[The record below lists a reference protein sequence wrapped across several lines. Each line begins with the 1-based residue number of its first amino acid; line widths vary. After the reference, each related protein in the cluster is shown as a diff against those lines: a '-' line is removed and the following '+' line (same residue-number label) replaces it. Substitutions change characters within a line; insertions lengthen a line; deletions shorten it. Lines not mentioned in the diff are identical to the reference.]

1 MNSESPTQRS
11 ASRRYASAAA
21 LLFLTLVGM
30 STTGTAFAQT
40 QAPDARLTRVANLAG
55 QHKPAGVPQDYVQ
68 TPFGY
73 FAPACVRHIG
83 ASDRILADGTLQK
96 ANGIQEQS
104 ARCSQ
109 DNFTSNGVR
118 VRPNGLGLDGQE
130 VRRGAS
136 SAAFKKRSPVPAA
149 IDHAYISSAGYYS
162 GVSPGRIVANWKVP
176 PNPTNVARQTIY
188 FFPALQSDTPVILQP
203 VLGYR
208 GESNS
213 WDLSSWN
220 CCKEGVVWYS
230 DFIPAKSGDQ
240 INGDVY
246 ATCAAGSVCSSWNID
261 TRNVTSGR
269 SVRLSTTSYG
279 DLTQIMAGA
288 LEVYSVDS
296 CDEYPASG
304 NITFTGVAVYDYRM
318 KQVRS
323 PPWEEI
329 IDNSGLDLQCN
340 YQLDTTS
347 TTATIHY

>member
-1 MNSESPTQRS
+1 
-11 ASRRYASAAA
+11 
-21 LLFLTLVGM
+21 M

-83 ASDRILADGTLQK
+83 ASERILADGTLQK

-162 GVSPGRIVANWKVP
+162 GV
-176 PNPTNVARQTIY
+176 ARTH
-188 FFPALQSDTPVILQP
+188 
-203 VLGYR
+203 R
-208 GESNS
+208 GELESAAEPNQRGEAD
-213 WDLSSWN
+213 DLLLS
-220 CCKEGVVWYS
+220 G
-230 DFIPAKSGDQ
+230 IAKR
-240 INGDVY
+240 Y
-246 ATCAAGSVCSSWNID
+246 ACHSATG
-261 TRNVTSGR
+261 TGLPRRKQQLGPEQLELLQGGR
-269 SVRLSTTSYG
+269 
-279 DLTQIMAGA
+279 
-288 LEVYSVDS
+288 
-296 CDEYPASG
+296 
-304 NITFTGVAVYDYRM
+304 
-318 KQVRS
+318 
-323 PPWEEI
+323 
-329 IDNSGLDLQCN
+329 GLV
-340 YQLDTTS
+340 
-347 TTATIHY
+347 